1 MSHAATTGHAHAAP
15 GPKVG
20 RGQESV
26 KELQQLPAAPNG
38 YRPGHNETAP
48 GPRPRGDPGR
58 NPPRVPSVEPPWM
71 QANQGR
77 RGPRAEVAAVVPP
90 WAQDTFTMPFPRKR
104 EGEVHRKRH
113 QSLPEEAI
121 RPKIGDTTLFGPPQD
136 QHHAHQH
143 AAQLPK
149 PRNGTTVAFVSKAAE
164 PNSQYRAYMEDKY
177 CIIDPFMD
185 GEFGNETWAFFAVYD
200 GHGGVLAAEHCEAE
214 MHKVLAAELRQAL
227 KVAPKRPSSPLRDEV
242 VAEALTRTFQKADDQ
257 LRQVGAWRFGCT
269 ATVALVRRLPQGLRI
284 HVANVGDSRAISIDG
299 SGGSQRLSMDHR
311 PTDAAEARR
320 IREEGG
326 FVTMGRV
333 AGELAVSRALG
344 DLLLKNSGLSC
355 KPSVR
360 AHDAKRDLALVLASD
375 GLWDFAEEK
384 DIAKVVTSCSRNGLD
399 HVAHRLV
406 QEAQRAGSMDN
417 ITCLVIFM

>member
-1 MSHAATTGHAHAAP
+1 MNHAATTGRAAAAR
-15 GPKVG
+15 G
-20 RGQESV
+20 RGQDSA
-26 KELQQLPAAPNG
+26 KEMLQQLPVALGG
-38 YRPGHNETAP
+38 YRPGHNDTAP
-48 GPRPRGDPGR
+48 GPKQRGEAQRQAPRG
-58 NPPRVPSVEPPWM
+58 PSHEPPWM
-71 QANQGR
+71 QQNR
-77 RGPRAEVAAVVPP
+77 RGARADVAVVPP

-104 EGEVHRKRH
+104 EGEAHRKRH

-121 RPKIGDTTLFGPPQD
+121 RPKNGDTTLFGAPRAQEHHPAA
-136 QHHAHQH
+136 HAHQH
-143 AAQLPK
+143 VPHLPK
-149 PRNGTTVAFVSKAAE
+149 ARDGTAVAFVSKAAE

-185 GEFGNETWAFFAVYD
+185 GELGNETWAFFAVYD

-214 MHKVLAAELRQAL
+214 LHKVLASELRHAL
-227 KVAPKRPSSPLRDEV
+227 KSAPKRPSSPLRDEV

-269 ATVALVRRLPQGLRI
+269 ATVALVRRLPQGMRV
-284 HVANVGDSRAISIDG
+284 HVANVGDSRAVTVDG
-299 SGGSQRLSMDHR
+299 SGGSTRLSVDHR

-333 AGELAVSRALG
+333 SGELAVSRALG

-384 DIAKVVTSCSRNGLD
+384 EVAKVVVSCSRNGLD

-406 QEAQRAGSMDN
+406 QEAQRTGSMDN